1 MKQSRRVVMSLL
13 ALLLTLCLALP
24 ALAQEAAG
32 TAQGFGGEVSVTLT
46 IEDGKIVAASATGD
60 AETEGIGSSA
70 IEKMPALMVAGGA
83 VDVDGVAGATVTSQA
98 VRAAALAALESVG
111 LSADDLVK
119 SEAVPQ
125 EKAKPAFENPDVII
139 IGAGST
145 GINAAIAAAQAGA
158 KVYLIEKNDALGGS
172 IRYAGGTTSAAG
184 ARMQIEAG
192 VEDSPENFA
201 QDIVRMG
208 GGTNVEALTRKHT
221 ECAAAAVDWLDD
233 LGADFGDRAPKMSAS
248 YDAFNVPRE
257 YRVAGGGKAIIDLI
271 LPKLTEQV
279 EAGNVC
285 SMLDTE
291 VKDIIVEEGAVT
303 GVVLTD
309 GIEYRAPATILA
321 TGGYGHNEE
330 LLHKYNYENVQ
341 TMAPSFVTGD
351 GYAFAEKAGAVLAN
365 MDYLP
370 AYPGA
375 VPEAGFDVTATA
387 VVQEY
392 PGVIWVDADGRRIV
406 NEFNALDSERKAAYA
421 GAPHNLVYMLLTQDM
436 RDKGASILSKDEG
449 WAKFD
454 ELLAA
459 ENCVYKADTLEELAG
474 KVGIDAEGLKA
485 TVETYNA
492 YVAAG
497 EDKDF
502 GRPVES
508 MIELKGP
515 YYAVKTCPYVML
527 TKGGPLMNEHA
538 QVLGQSGEPIPG
550 LYEGGELAGGANIGG
565 SANIGGLANT
575 STIVWGKIAGENAAA
590 YALSAK

>member
-1 MKQSRRVVMSLL
+1 MSLL

-24 ALAQEAAG
+24 VLAQEAVGA
-32 TAQGFGGEVSVTLT
+32 AQGFGGEVSVTLT
-46 IEDGKIVAASATGD
+46 VQDGKIVAASATGD
-60 AETEGIGSSA
+60 AETAGIGSNA
-70 IEKMPALMVAGGA
+70 IEKMPALMVAGSTI
-83 VDVDGVAGATVTSQA
+83 DVDGVAGATVTSQA

-111 LSADDLVK
+111 LSADDLIK
-119 SEAVPQ
+119 SEVAPQ

-257 YRVAGGGKAIIDLI
+257 YRVAGGGKAIVDLI
-271 LPKLTEQV
+271 IPKLMEQV
-279 EAGNVC
+279 EAGNV
-285 SMLDTE
+285 SPMLDTE

-309 GIEYRAPATILA
+309 GTEYRAPATILA

-351 GYAFAEKAGAVLAN
+351 GYIFAEKAGAVLVN

-375 VPEAGFDVTATA
+375 VPEAGFDVTTTA

-392 PGVIWVDADGRRIV
+392 PGVIWVDTDGKRIV

-421 GAPHNLVYMLLTQDM
+421 TAPHNLVYMLLTQDM
-436 RDKGASILSKDEG
+436 RDQETSILSKDEG

-454 ELLAA
+454 ALLAD
-459 ENCVYKADTLEELAG
+459 ENCVYKADMLEELAA
-474 KVGIDAEGLKA
+474 KIGIDAEGLKA
-485 TVETYNA
+485 TVDTYNA
-492 YVAAG
+492 YAAAG

-502 GRPVES
+502 GRPAES

-527 TKGGPLMNEHA
+527 TKGGPLMNENA
-538 QVLGQSGEPIPG
+538 QVLNQSGEPIPG